1 MAMSMKDGSFS
12 NSHHH
17 YHYHQGRVLTQH
29 RMLVPRRQRVQRGN
43 QGIITAFAASC
54 VIIVLVTYFETS
66 RMLIPSKVV
75 SRSDLHQLTSGFTKD
90 VPKTEAHPTDN
101 KFPSHLT
108 PHPHRPTAMIAGFSH
123 CSGNLLA
130 SALAAHPDIV
140 VNRRATKFF
149 SGNQSLRWYLSQMPP
164 SLDHHVTVDVGLS
177 YVTNRTHLKRIKA
190 YNETIKVI
198 VIVCNPISRLI
209 ANQSEYLRTIGKT
222 KTEALDSKILVQS
235 MKSTL
240 FTEIDGKRKLDAHK
254 LSKIGDY
261 FQFLVDL
268 FLLFPRKNVLV
279 VERNRLYKN
288 PISQWAGIHKFLGV
302 PPYRQHTT
310 FDHSSGELCFNVSS
324 VQRPCIRDPYVDI
337 SRIFREGGIV
347 GLQESVRNFYRP
359 LNKRLYMYLEDQF
372 DW

>member
-12 NSHHH
+12 TSHHH
-17 YHYHQGRVLTQH
+17 FHYHHGRVLTQH
-29 RMLVPRRQRVQRGN
+29 RMLVPRRHRVHRGN
-43 QGIITAFAASC
+43 HGIITAFAASC
-54 VIIVLVTYFETS
+54 VVIVLVTYFETS

-75 SRSDLHQLTSGFTKD
+75 TRSDLHQLTSGFTKD
-90 VPKTEAHPTDN
+90 VPKKEEQPVNT

-108 PHPHRPTAMIAGFSH
+108 PHPHRPSAMMVGFSH

-130 SALAAHPDIV
+130 SALSAHPDVV
-140 VNRRATKFF
+140 VNRRSTKFF

-190 YNETIKVI
+190 YNESIKII

-209 ANQSEYLRTIGKT
+209 ANQSEFLRTIGKT
-222 KTEALDSKILVQS
+222 KVESLESKILVHS

-240 FTEIDGKRKLDAHK
+240 YTEVDGKRRLDAHK
-254 LSKIGDY
+254 LSKIGDF

-288 PISQWAGIHKFLGV
+288 PISQWAGIYKFLGV
-302 PPYRQHTT
+302 PPYRQATT
-310 FDHSSGELCFNVSS
+310 FDQSSGELCFNVSS
-324 VQRPCIRDPYVDI
+324 VQRSCVKDPYVDV
-337 SRIFREGGIV
+337 SRVFREADATSM
-347 GLQESVRNFYRP
+347 QESVRNFYRP